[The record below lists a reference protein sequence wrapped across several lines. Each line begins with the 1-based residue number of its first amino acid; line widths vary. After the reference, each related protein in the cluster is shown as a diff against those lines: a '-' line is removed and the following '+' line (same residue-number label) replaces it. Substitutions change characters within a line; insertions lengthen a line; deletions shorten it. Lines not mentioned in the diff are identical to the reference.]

1 MIEVKPLPFEK
12 SSVENFLSE
21 STFNFHHDKH
31 LVNYVNTTNALI
43 ANTPF
48 ENLSLV
54 ELVKKTEGPL
64 FNNAAQ
70 VFNHNFYFDGLSKE
84 KTQCYGKV
92 KELLEK
98 NFGSVDSFFAKFI
111 EAATKNFGSGW
122 TWLVQL
128 PNGSLE
134 IQNTQNANNP
144 LTSNLKPLLTVD
156 VWEHA
161 YYLDYQNRRADY
173 LKDFCQ
179 HFCIKDLLYFT
190 P

>member
-1 MIEVKPLPFEK
+1 MNETYPFSLEPLPYDYHTLEPVI
-12 SSVENFLSE
+12 SAETLH
-21 STFNFHHDKH
+21 FHHDKH

-98 NFGSVDSFFAKFI
+98 NFGSVDSFFAKFR
-111 EAATKNFGSGW
+111 NFFS
-122 TWLVQL
+122 
-128 PNGSLE
+128 
-134 IQNTQNANNP
+134 
-144 LTSNLKPLLTVD
+144 K
-156 VWEHA
+156 
-161 YYLDYQNRRADY
+161 
-173 LKDFCQ
+173 
-179 HFCIKDLLYFT
+179 
-190 P
+190 